1 MFQKKQPGKKFAFSL
16 GPKKQQNLTAQET
29 SVTDKQAPTDPA
41 SSKRDL
47 EESNTKP
54 VVKRPKL
61 NLSDEEEL
69 LESAGIK
76 INEENTYDADEEDP
90 LEAFM
95 ADISTK
101 ASDEKT
107 EPKLRRDDLEE
118 EDEME
123 SYVNHMKKK
132 GIVVGSNNGIA
143 ERNEVCD
150 RNLPTYNAD
159 SDEEVYATA
168 AAIDAKQQQGMD
180 WDEIDGTSGV
190 APVRK
195 EIEPLSRVNHDE
207 IEYPE
212 IEKYFY
218 VEHED
223 IAALSPEQVQAIRQ
237 DFSLHITGTNPPKPC
252 ISFAHFGFDEDLMD
266 AIAKCGYTEP
276 SGIQRQAIPV
286 VLEGR
291 DIIGIAKTGSGKT
304 AAFVLPMLVHIMD
317 QAELVKGDG
326 PIGLILAPTRELAHQ
341 IYLESKKFAKAYGL
355 KVAAVYGGASKMD
368 QFKELRSGTVEILVA
383 TPGRLI
389 DMIKMKATN
398 LRRVSYLVLD
408 EADRMFDLGFEPQV
422 RSICDNVRPDR
433 QTLLFSATFQKR
445 VEKLAREVTEE
456 PIRIS
461 VGHAGQA
468 NEDITQV
475 ITVLE
480 NESLKWNWLLERL
493 AGFCTA
499 NNFDT
504 MWWKIISAGS
514 VIIFVSR
521 KGAVDE
527 LATNLQQAGF
537 PCGALHGD
545 LMQNEREKVLRD
557 YKNNKFP
564 VLVATDV
571 AARGL
576 DIKNIRTVINFDIAR
591 DIDSHVHRIGRTG
604 RAGEKGTAHTLI
616 ITKEDKFASELVRN
630 LESSGA
636 SVPRELMQVAMNN
649 PRFRKSRDGHGGR
662 GGRGR
667 GRGLG
672 RGRGRGMGSFRG
684 GGSGRGGG
692 GGQFHHQQG
701 ERNLHVCLSHSL
713 GIRSKKKILTKS
725 KMIDSNS
732 NNIPLGSRGMPF
744 QKAASREAGAHG
756 LHSVQD

>member
-1 MFQKKQPGKKFAFSL
+1 MSQNKQPVKKFAFSL
-16 GPKKQQNLTAQET
+16 GAKKQQMAPSQNADAKAAVMT
-29 SVTDKQAPTDPA
+29 SVAA
-41 SSKRDL
+41 NEAKRGS
-47 EESNTKP
+47 EHTNSNALN
-54 VVKRPKL
+54 KRPRITL
-61 NLSDEEEL
+61 DDEDDL
-69 LESAGIK
+69 LQSAGIPVK
-76 INEENTYDADEEDP
+76 EVTEPEEDDP

-95 ADISTK
+95 ADISNK
-101 ASDEKT
+101 AAAENS

-132 GIVVGSNNGIA
+132 GVMVGSNNGIA
-143 ERNEVCD
+143 ERDENV
-150 RNLPTYNAD
+150 D
-159 SDEEVYATA
+159 SDEEVYSTA
-168 AAIDAKQQQGMD
+168 AAIDAQQQQQLGTD
-180 WDEIDGTSGV
+180 WDETSTSNV
-190 APVRK
+190 APVKR
-195 EIEPLSRVNHDE
+195 EIEPLARVNHTE

-212 IEKYFY
+212 LEKYFY
-218 VEHED
+218 VEHEE
-223 IAALSPEQVQAIRQ
+223 IAALSEEQVQAIRK
-237 DFSLHITGTNPPKPC
+237 DLSLHVTGANPAKPC
-252 ISFAHFGFDEDLMD
+252 ISFGHFGFDEDLMD
-266 AIAKCGYTEP
+266 AIARCGYTEP

-286 VLEGR
+286 ALEGR

-304 AAFVLPMLVHIMD
+304 AAFVLPMLIHIMD

-326 PIGLILAPTRELAHQ
+326 PIGLVLAPTRELAHQ
-341 IYLESKKFAKAYGL
+341 IYIESKKFAKAYGL

-445 VEKLAREVTEE
+445 VEKLAREVMDE
-456 PIRIS
+456 PVRIS

-480 NESLKWNWLLERL
+480 NESFKWNWLMKQL
-493 AGFCTA
+493 AGFCA
-499 NNFDT
+499 
-504 MWWKIISAGS
+504 AGS

-521 KGAVDE
+521 KAAVDE

-537 PCGALHGD
+537 PSGALHGD
-545 LMQNEREKVLRD
+545 LMQSEREKVLKD
-557 YKNNKFP
+557 YKQSKFP
-564 VLVATDV
+564 ILVATDV

-576 DIKNIRTVINFDIAR
+576 DIKSVRTVVNFDIAR

-616 ITKEDKFASELVRN
+616 VSKEDKFASDLVQH
-630 LESSGA
+630 LESSGTP
-636 SVPRELMQVAMNN
+636 VPRELMQVAMNN
-649 PRFRKSRDGHGGR
+649 PRFRKNREGHGGR
-662 GGRGR
+662 SGRGR
-667 GRGLG
+667 GRGQG
-672 RGRGRGMGSFRG
+672 RGGRMGTFR

-692 GGQFHHQQG
+692 GHIQQ
-701 ERNLHVCLSHSL
+701 EAN
-713 GIRSKKKILTKS
+713 
-725 KMIDSNS
+725 NS
-732 NNIPLGSRGMPF
+732 NKTPLGSRGMMF
-744 QKAASREAGAHG
+744 QKASTREAGAHG
-756 LHSVQD
+756 LHSVKE